1 MQWSVILVGTA
12 CTPLNTFRSPIH
24 HTRVKVVA
32 LRGPTRILQE
42 KLRYWINSMTKDL
55 RAADVLA
62 RRLYEAGCRHAFGM
76 PGGEVLTIVD
86 ALESAGITFHL
97 AKHENA
103 AGFMGEGVHH
113 ADGTTVILVA
123 TLGPGALNG
132 VNVVANAHQ
141 DRVPMLVLTGC
152 VDAPEEQSYTHQ
164 VLDHQ
169 AVFTPITKAT
179 FRLSAEAAEVIADKA
194 VAIATEPRS
203 GPVHI
208 DVPISVADAPARE
221 RGIRRAPAAA
231 TLPDNETLAQA
242 QSWLADAKCPLAIIG
257 LDAVAEETAPAL
269 RAFLEAHQIP
279 FVTSYKAKGIL
290 PEDHPL
296 CLGGAGLSPLAD
308 THLLPLV
315 KQADLVLSLGY
326 DPIEM
331 RPGWRDAWNVHRQRV
346 IEIAAEANTH
356 YMHQSSLN
364 IVASLTPTL
373 AALTPATADTPH
385 RWPGGE
391 PAATR
396 GALTKAFPQDDS
408 WGPAGVI
415 AECRA
420 TLPPETLATAD
431 SGAHR
436 ILLSQMWTCHE
447 PRGLIQ
453 SSGLC
458 TMGCAVPMA
467 IGRKLAQPERPV
479 VSFSG
484 DAGFLM
490 VAGDLATAAELN
502 VAPIFVVFADAS
514 LALIEL
520 KQRQRQMTNRG
531 VDFARH
537 DFAAIGRAF
546 GGNGVTVHD
555 RTELR
560 AALQSALASD
570 RFTVISAQIEP
581 GGYDGRI

>member
-1 MQWSVILVGTA
+1 LRPTAEPAISCDKKQWDIYDMAET
-12 CTPLNTFRSPIH
+12 
-24 HTRVKVVA
+24 
-32 LRGPTRILQE
+32 
-42 KLRYWINSMTKDL
+42 L
-55 RAADVLA
+55 RAADILA

-76 PGGEVLTIVD
+76 PGGEVLTLVD
-86 ALESAGITFHL
+86 ALIKAGISFHL

-113 ADGTTVILVA
+113 SDGAPVILVA

-152 VDAPEEQSYTHQ
+152 VDAAEELSYTHQ
-164 VLDHQ
+164 VLDHR
-169 AVFTPITKAT
+169 AVFAPITKAT
-179 FRLSAEAAEVIADKA
+179 FRLDAQAADLIADKA
-194 VAIATEPRS
+194 CAIACAARN

-208 DVPISVADAPARE
+208 DVPISVADSPARD
-221 RGIRRAPAAA
+221 RGARRAPAIL
-231 TLPDNETLAQA
+231 TRPDDATLAQA
-242 QSWLADAKCPLAIIG
+242 LCWLGEARRPFAIVG
-257 LDAVAEETAPAL
+257 LDALQQEASHEI
-269 RAFLEAHQIP
+269 RAFLEHYQIP
-279 FVTSYKAKGIL
+279 FVTTYKAKGIL

-296 CLGGAGLSPLAD
+296 CLGAAGLSPLAD

-315 KQADLVLSLGY
+315 EKSDLILGLGY

-331 RPGWRDAWNVHRQRV
+331 RPGWRDVWNPRVQRM
-346 IEIAAEANTH
+346 IDITPEANTH
-356 YMHQSSLN
+356 YMHH
-364 IVASLTPTL
+364 ASLALISALKPTL
-373 AALTPATADTPH
+373 AALTSGAKNATT
-385 RWPGGE
+385 WPCGTLS
-391 PAATR
+391 AAQA
-396 GALTKAFPQDDS
+396 ALIAAFPHGDD

-415 AECRA
+415 AECQA
-420 TLPPETLATAD
+420 TLPANTLITAD

-436 ILLSQMWTCHE
+436 ILLSQMWSCAA
-447 PRGLIQ
+447 PRDLIQ

-467 IGRKLAQPERPV
+467 IGRKLASPDRPV

-490 VAGDLATAAELN
+490 VAGDLATAAELG

-514 LALIEL
+514 LALIDL
-520 KQRQRQMTNRG
+520 KQRQRQLPNAG
-531 VDFARH
+531 VDLARH

-546 GGNGVTVHD
+546 GGNGITV
-555 RTELR
+555 RNRAELNK
-560 AALQSALASD
+560 ALRQALASD
-570 RFTVISAQIEP
+570 RFTVISAEIEP

>member
-1 MQWSVILVGTA
+1 
-12 CTPLNTFRSPIH
+12 
-24 HTRVKVVA
+24 
-32 LRGPTRILQE
+32 
-42 KLRYWINSMTKDL
+42 MTKDL
-55 RAADVLA
+55 RAADILA

-76 PGGEVLTIVD
+76 PGGEVLTLVD
-86 ALESAGITFHL
+86 ALETAGIAFHL

-113 ADGTTVILVA
+113 ADGAPVILVA

-152 VDAPEEQSYTHQ
+152 VDAAEEHTYTHQ
-164 VLDHQ
+164 VLDHR
-169 AVFTPITKAT
+169 AVFAPITKAT
-179 FRLSAEAAEVIADKA
+179 FRLNAEAAEVIADKA
-194 VAIATEPRS
+194 LSIATEPRN

-208 DVPISVADAPARE
+208 DVPISVADSPARE
-221 RGIRRAPAAA
+221 RNIRRAPAAA
-231 TLPDNETLAQA
+231 TLPDKETRAQA
-242 QSWLADAKCPLAIIG
+242 QDWLSQAKRPSAIIG
-257 LDAVAEETAPAL
+257 LDAVAEGAGPAL
-269 RAFLEAHQIP
+269 SAFLEAHQIP
-279 FVTSYKAKGIL
+279 FVTTYKAKGIL
-290 PEDHPL
+290 PEDHPR

-308 THLLPLV
+308 KHLLPLL
-315 KQADLVLSLGY
+315 KEADLILSLGY

-331 RPGWRDAWNVHRQRV
+331 RPGWRDAWEVRTQRV
-346 IEIAAEANTH
+346 IEIAPEPNTH
-356 YMHQSSLN
+356 YMHQSGLN
-364 IVASLTPTL
+364 IVASLPLTL
-373 AALTPATADTPH
+373 KALTPETARASQT
-385 RWPGGE
+385 WPLGE
-391 PAATR
+391 VGRTRAAL
-396 GALTKAFPQDDS
+396 AAAFPMEDT
-408 WGPAGVI
+408 WGPAGII

-420 TLPPETLATAD
+420 SLPPETLATAD

-436 ILLSQMWTCHE
+436 ILFSQMWTCHE

-458 TMGCAVPMA
+458 TMGCALPMA
-467 IGRKLAQPERPV
+467 IGRKLAQPDRPV

-537 DFAAIGRAF
+537 DFAAMGRAF
-546 GGNGVTVHD
+546 GGNGVTVRD

-560 AALQSALASD
+560 AALRQALASD
-570 RFTVISAQIEP
+570 RFTVISAEIEP